1 MQMIEEVNEIEELLG
16 VVQMG
21 TFFEANIGESST
33 TRVRRLTIMN
43 IEPILV
49 DYGKMAWVNFI

>member
-1 MQMIEEVNEIEELLG
+1 MIEEVNEIEELLG

-21 TFFEANIGESST
+21 TFFEVNIGESST

-43 IEPILV
+43 IEPVLV
-49 DYGKMAWVNFI
+49 NYGKMAWVNFI